1 MTPFR
6 TLLAVSLLAATCVS
20 AQAAEFTVKMLNN
33 GPGGMMVFDPAFTK
47 VAPGD
52 TVKFLATDKGHNVET
67 IKNMAPEGV
76 APVKGALGKDE
87 TITFE
92 KEGVYGFK
100 CAPHYIM
107 GMVAMVVVGSNLENL
122 EKAKGL
128 EQNKMAKQ
136 RFEPLW
142 VKAEAK

>member
-1 MTPFR
+1 MTPSR
-6 TLLAVSLLAATCVS
+6 ALLAAALIAATCAS
-20 AQAAEFTVKMLNN
+20 TQAAEVTIKMLNN
-33 GPGGMMVFDPAFTK
+33 GPAGMMVFEPPFVK
-47 VAPGD
+47 IAPGD
-52 TVKFLATDKGHNVET
+52 SVKFVATDKGHNVET

-87 TITFE
+87 TITFD

-100 CAPHYIM
+100 CSPHYIM
-107 GMVAMVVVGSNLENL
+107 GMVALVAVGANLDNL

-128 EQNKMAKQ
+128 DQNKMAKQ

-142 VKAEAK
+142 AKAEGK